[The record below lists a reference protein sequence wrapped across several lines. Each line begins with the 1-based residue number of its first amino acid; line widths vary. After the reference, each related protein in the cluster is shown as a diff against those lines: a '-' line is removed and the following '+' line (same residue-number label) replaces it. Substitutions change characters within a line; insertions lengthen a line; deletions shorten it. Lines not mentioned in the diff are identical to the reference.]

1 MTWLQ
6 LLLVVAIC
14 VDRAGHIFK
23 PLRYSYSVT
32 AFKTVVVI
40 VLCTAFPFLTL
51 TLPHIIA
58 AHSTINY
65 WKVLDE
71 TVSSDMAYKCDW
83 ARVFNEHGHEL
94 SSNWRIFMCK
104 LDSGPHDFHKTTLLY
119 ILHVVLCT
127 LYCVHC
133 TLCTLYTCTH
143 TVYIQ
148 HCTLAHCA
156 LYCVFT
162 LHCSEHI
169 VHCKCIV

>member
-83 ARVFNEHGHEL
+83 ARVFNEQGHEL

-104 LDSGPHDFHKTTLLY
+104 LRSGQQDSHLKDH
-119 ILHVVLCT
+119 H
-127 LYCVHC
+127 CVHS
-133 TLCTLYTCTH
+133 L
-143 TVYIQ
+143 
-148 HCTLAHCA
+148 
-156 LYCVFT
+156 
-162 LHCSEHI
+162 
-169 VHCKCIV
+169 